1 MLVGPGGAPCAQL
14 DIGNPAAVLA
24 VDASGYTIPRGT
36 KLAKFTIAMILLL
49 VSVAVVPSALYPR
62 QVYGVVRGEIDRGPM
77 PVGAVILADDQVTS
91 PDHRKRYRL
100 GWTHRVWEPSAEAN
114 GHLPAEADL
123 PPSRLQS
130 RSVSVNT
137 VLAANALSGAVC
149 DAETG
154 DPLPGSVVTTGQ
166 LRATADESGYYNLGK
181 VTAGELL
188 HAGMPGYAATITS
201 FSGQAVQDF
210 LLHPTETTIQVVD
223 QYSGEPVPDA
233 AVIYGSTRL
242 FTDGNGEVVVKR
254 LIKDSVLSIEAAGHE
269 GLETVH
275 DGRDTLLLALRP
287 NTLHGLVR
295 ESSDGSPVPGALV
308 TVISEGELI
317 ASSVTDADGRYALTD
332 LPRPLTLIV
341 TATDHDRSEVLV
353 GEVTRQDVYLSQ
365 FQVKGIYVPLG
376 ILTDE
381 ERTRSLIDLVDRTE
395 LNAIVVD
402 IKNDRGWLAYPSTV
416 AEAQRSKAYKSEVMD
431 LGVFLSLCREK
442 GIYMV
447 ARLVVFK
454 DSTLATAYPEWAVH
468 TEDDQLWAD
477 AEGSSWGDP
486 FRVEVH
492 DYNIAIAKEVAALGF
507 DELQFDYLRFPS
519 DGGISD
525 ARYVQDSTL
534 ESRCKVIRDFSA
546 RLRAELE
553 PYGVLLSADLF
564 GLTVWVSPEEDMGIG
579 QRIIDIAPYMDY
591 ISPMLYPATFVS
603 GNLGYEQPL
612 LHPYQVIHRSCV
624 ELTKRIESSLSSAPR
639 RAKVRPWLQHYSANG
654 VTYGIEEMRLQKQA
668 AADAQTHGWMFWNAA
683 GRYDEASFDYLN
695 DPQ

>member
-1 MLVGPGGAPCAQL
+1 
-14 DIGNPAAVLA
+14 
-24 VDASGYTIPRGT
+24 
-36 KLAKFTIAMILLL
+36 MILLL
-49 VSVAVVPSALYPR
+49 VSVAVVPSALYPG
-62 QVYGVVRGEIDRGPM
+62 QGYGVVRDEIDRAPM
-77 PVGAVILADDQVTS
+77 PVGAVILASAHATGS
-91 PDHRKRYRL
+91 NHAEGYRL
-100 GWTHRVWEPSAEAN
+100 GWMQRVLEPAVEDN
-114 GHLPAEADL
+114 GHVPADADF

-130 RSVSVNT
+130 RSPSVNT
-137 VLAANALSGAVC
+137 TLAANALSGAVC
-149 DAETG
+149 DAQTG
-154 DPLPGSVVTTGQ
+154 DPLPGSIVTAGQ
-166 LRATADESGYYNLGK
+166 LRATADGSGYYNLDK
-181 VTAGELL
+181 VTAGDLL
-188 HAGMPGYAATITS
+188 HAGMPGYAASTTS

-210 LLHPTETTIQVVD
+210 LLHPIETTIQVVD

-233 AVIYGSTRL
+233 SVMYGSARL

-254 LIKDSVLSIEAAGHE
+254 LIKDWVLSIEAAGYQ
-269 GLETVH
+269 GLRTLH

-287 NTLHGLVR
+287 NTLQGLVR
-295 ESSDGSPVPGALV
+295 ERSDGSPVPGALV
-308 TVISEGELI
+308 TAISEGEVI
-317 ASSVTDADGRYALTD
+317 TSSVTGADGSYALTD
-332 LPRPLTLIV
+332 LPRPLTLTV
-341 TATDHDRSEVLV
+341 TAKDHDRSEVFV
-353 GEVTRQDVYLSQ
+353 GEVTEQDVYISR

-376 ILTDE
+376 ILTDQ
-381 ERTRSLIDLVDRTE
+381 ERVRRLIDLVDRTE

-402 IKNDRGWLAYPSTV
+402 IKNDRGWLAYPSVV

-431 LGVFLSLCREK
+431 IETFLSLCREK
-442 GIYMV
+442 DIYMI

-454 DSTLATAYPEWAVH
+454 DSALATAHPEWAVH

-492 DYNIAIAKEVAALGF
+492 DYNIAIAKEVAVLGF

-519 DGGISD
+519 DGGTSD
-525 ARYVQDSTL
+525 TRYAEDSTL
-534 ESRCKVIRDFSA
+534 ESRCKAIRDFSA

-579 QRIIDIAPYMDY
+579 QRIVDIAPYMDY

-603 GNLGYEQPL
+603 GNLGYEEPL
-612 LHPYQVIHRSCV
+612 LHPYQVVHRSCV
-624 ELTKRIESSLSSAPR
+624 ELTKRIESILSSAPR

-654 VTYGIEEMRLQKQA
+654 VTYGVEEIRLQKQA

-683 GRYDEASFDYLN
+683 GRYDEEGFDHLN